1 MKRFSLAISISILLG
16 IISPAVVLGETLNVL
31 TTVFPAFD
39 FAREVGGDVV
49 SVELLLPPGT
59 DTHAYEPTPKD
70 ILRIGNADLLII
82 TGGEGDLW
90 VEKTLAALGSD
101 APRVAALTEMTE
113 TVTEEHREG
122 MDGEAEEDPEVD
134 EHVWTSP
141 ARAMEI
147 VSGLARLFSE
157 IIPDDAQQISE
168 NAAAYRKEL
177 ETLDDEYR
185 QLTSSASGNLLIFGD
200 RFPFRYLTD
209 EFGLDYYAAFPGC
222 SSEVEPS
229 AETIAFLIDRAAEE
243 GITVILYTET
253 SNHRIADAIAQSVG
267 AESLMLHSCHTV
279 SSEMLADGVSYIDL
293 MRNNEI
299 ILAKA
304 LNRK

>member
-1 MKRFSLAISISILLG
+1 MRRSSLALLISILLG
-16 IISPAVVLGETLNVL
+16 ILSPAVVLGETLNVL

-39 FAREVGGDVV
+39 FAREVGGDAV
-49 SVELLLPPGT
+49 SVELLLSPGT

-70 ILRIGNADLLII
+70 IIRIGNTDLLII

-90 VEKTLAALGSD
+90 VEKTLAALGAD
-101 APRVAALTEMTE
+101 APRVVALTELTE

-147 VSGLARLFSE
+147 VSGLANVFSE
-157 IIPDDAQQISE
+157 MLPDEATQISE
-168 NAAAYRKEL
+168 NTAAYRKEL

-209 EFGLDYYAAFPGC
+209 EFGLEYYAAFPGC

-243 GITVILYTET
+243 EITVILYTET

-279 SSEMLADGVSYIDL
+279 SSEMLANGVSYIDL
-293 MRNNEI
+293 MRNNEMV
-299 ILAKA
+299 LDKA

>member
-1 MKRFSLAISISILLG
+1 MRRSSLAVLISILLG
-16 IISPAVVLGETLNVL
+16 IFSPAVVWGETLNVL

-39 FAREVGGDVV
+39 FAREVGGDAV

-70 ILRIGNADLLII
+70 IIRIGNTDLLII

-90 VEKTLAALGSD
+90 VEKTLLALGSD
-101 APRVAALTEMTE
+101 APRVVALTELTE

-134 EHVWTSP
+134 EHVWTAP

-147 VSGLARLFSE
+147 VSGLADVFSE
-157 IIPDDAQQISE
+157 IIPDAATQISE
-168 NAAAYRKEL
+168 NTAAYRKEL

-209 EFGLDYYAAFPGC
+209 EFELDYYAAFPGC

-243 GITVILYTET
+243 EITVILYTET

-279 SSEMLADGVSYIDL
+279 SSEMLADGVSYLDL
-293 MRNNEI
+293 MRNNEMV
-299 ILAKA
+299 LDKA